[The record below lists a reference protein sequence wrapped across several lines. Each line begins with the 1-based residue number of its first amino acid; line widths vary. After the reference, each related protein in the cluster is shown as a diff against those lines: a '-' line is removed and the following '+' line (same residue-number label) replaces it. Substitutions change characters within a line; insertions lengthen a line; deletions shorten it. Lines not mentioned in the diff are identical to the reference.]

1 MTETALSLMAAE
13 PGDWPEVE
21 RLLESAGLPLSGVRE
36 NLAHFVVA
44 RRAARLIGAAG
55 LEIHGAQGLLRSVVV
70 APEARG
76 AGLGGRL
83 TDAVI
88 ARAREL
94 RLAGLTLL
102 TETAADYF
110 PRYGFAVIT
119 RAEAPADV
127 QQSVEFQGACPQS
140 AVVMHL
146 PLGQ

>member
-1 MTETALSLMAAE
+1 
-13 PGDWPEVE
+13 
-21 RLLESAGLPLSGVRE
+21 LEAAGLPLSGVRE

-127 QQSVEFQGACPQS
+127 QRSVEFQGACPQS

-146 PLGQ
+146 PLGR